1 METVYTVVEN
11 GDAYPF
17 AFTTY
22 KQAVNEVK
30 RKHKE
35 TLDEDEKSLKLPEN
49 QGLQSCNEIDVPEA
63 KERITRLYIEK
74 GIHIEIHRLPIITNN
89 TYTLEDL
96 FTLVARN
103 SFHVTDKQRNQLFQQ
118 ICGEL
123 EERYSVERPALREMM
138 NIPELRLEEHCK
150 ECNTPIPEQESED
163 EVEDPVLCFKC
174 MHSQKK

>member
-1 METVYTVVEN
+1 MEVYTVVEN

-22 KQAVNEVK
+22 KQAVDAVK

-35 TLDEDEKSLKLPEN
+35 TLDEDKRSNEN
-49 QGLQSCNEIDVPEA
+49 QDEVSCNEIDVPEA

-74 GIHIEIHRLPIITNN
+74 GIHIEIHRLPIITNTN
-89 TYTLEDL
+89 YTLEDL

-118 ICGEL
+118 ICTEL
-123 EERYSVERPALREMM
+123 DERYSVERASLREMM

-174 MHSQKK
+174 THSQKK

>member
-35 TLDEDEKSLKLPEN
+35 TLDEDERSNEKERM
-49 QGLQSCNEIDVPEA
+49 QSCNEIDVPEA

-74 GIHIEIHRLPIITNN
+74 GIHIEIHRLPVITNN

-118 ICGEL
+118 ICTEL
-123 EERYSVERPALREMM
+123 DERYSVERPALREMM